1 MTEQPVT
8 ATEPEQVTEQQ
19 LTVRTLLEAG
29 VHIGHPTKRWHP
41 KMAPYIYQKRQKIHI
56 INPQTTLDLLEVAV
70 EYVADLASRGGD
82 ILFVGTKKQAELV
95 ISENAL
101 RCGSMYINR
110 RWLGGLMTNFQTIQT
125 RIDYLVRLEEQINK
139 GELHTTT
146 KREAQQANTK
156 VRKLNNYL
164 GGIKSMTKLP
174 DAIFVVDIMKESIAI
189 AEAKRLGVKTV
200 AMVDSNCDPT
210 GIDYVI
216 PSNDDATRAIALI
229 TGRIADAVNEGR
241 ERFRRA
247 EEDRLT
253 ADSEIEALETAARE
267 AAQAAAAARHAE
279 AAVAA
284 SREATAKSEATKDGA
299 DASDSTEDAPKAEEP
314 KAEAKAAIED
324 KSPEAKSEDAPKPDE
339 ADSAAEEKPAAEAET
354 AETKDEEAPV
364 ADAAEEV
371 STEAAEEATPKAEAA
386 PADDGASED
395 KTEEKTEDEPAA
407 SDDSE
412 KAKK

>member
-1 MTEQPVT
+1 
-8 ATEPEQVTEQQ
+8 
-19 LTVRTLLEAG
+19 
-29 VHIGHPTKRWHP
+29 
-41 KMAPYIYQKRQKIHI
+41 MAPYIYQKRQKIHI
-56 INPQTTLDLLEVAV
+56 INPQTTLDHLEEAA
-70 EYVADLASRGGD
+70 EYVADLASRGGE
-82 ILFVGTKKQAELV
+82 IMFVGTKKQAELV

-101 RCGSMYINR
+101 RCGSMYVNR

-139 GELHTTT
+139 GELRTTT

-174 DAIFVVDIMKESIAI
+174 DAIFVVDIIKESIAI

-216 PSNDDATRAIALI
+216 PSNDDATRAIGLV

-241 ERFRRA
+241 ERFRKA

-279 AAVAA
+279 AAAA
-284 SREATAKSEATKDGA
+284 AAREATAKSEASSEVAETDDAA
-299 DASDSTEDAPKAEEP
+299 DAPAAEEP
-314 KAEAKAAIED
+314 KADAEAAPDTADAPAAEEPKANAEAAPEAADAPAAKEPEAEADKAPKPEESEAKAEEAPA
-324 KSPEAKSEDAPKPDE
+324 PETPAE
-339 ADSAAEEKPAAEAET
+339 ATTETAEEAAPEAET
-354 AETKDEEAPV
+354 APAEA
-364 ADAAEEV
+364 
-371 STEAAEEATPKAEAA
+371 AAEEAPADESAPEAA
-386 PADDGASED
+386 D
-395 KTEEKTEDEPAA
+395 EKTEDEPAA

-412 KAKK
+412 KAKE

>member
-1 MTEQPVT
+1 MTEQPV
-8 ATEPEQVTEQQ
+8 AVTEPEQVTEQQ

-56 INPQTTLDLLEVAV
+56 INPQTTLDHLEMAA
-70 EYVADLASRGGD
+70 EYVADLTSRGGD
-82 ILFVGTKKQAELV
+82 IMFVGTKKQAELV

-164 GGIKSMTKLP
+164 GGIKTMTKLP
-174 DAIFVVDIMKESIAI
+174 DAIFVVDIIKESIAI
-189 AEAKRLGVKTV
+189 AEAKRLGVKTI

-210 GIDYVI
+210 GIDFVI
-216 PSNDDATRAIALI
+216 PSNDDATRAIGLI

-241 ERFRRA
+241 ERFRKA
-247 EEDRLT
+247 EEDRLI

-267 AAQAAAAARHAE
+267 VAQAAAAARHAE
-279 AAVAA
+279 AAAVAA
-284 SREATAKSEATKDGA
+284 REATKNSEVSSDAA
-299 DASDSTEDAPKAEEP
+299 DASDTTEDSPKAEEP
-314 KAEAKAAIED
+314 KTETNSAPEAKAEEAPKVEEPKAETD
-324 KSPEAKSEDAPKPDE
+324 SAPEAKAEEAPKAEESEAKTEDAPVVEE
-339 ADSAAEEKPAAEAET
+339 APEEKSEEKPEA
-354 AETKDEEAPV
+354 
-364 ADAAEEV
+364 
-371 STEAAEEATPKAEAA
+371 SN
-386 PADDGASED
+386 
-395 KTEEKTEDEPAA
+395 EDEPAA

-412 KAKK
+412 KAK

>member
-1 MTEQPVT
+1 MTEQPVV

-56 INPQTTLDLLEVAV
+56 INPQSTLDHLEAAA
-70 EYVADLASRGGD
+70 EYVADLSSRGGE

-95 ISENAL
+95 ISESAL

-125 RIDYLVRLEEQINK
+125 RIDYLVRLEEQISK
-139 GELHTTT
+139 GELRTTT
-146 KREAQQANTK
+146 KREAQQAQTK

-174 DAIFVVDIMKESIAI
+174 DAIFVVDIIKESIAI

-210 GIDYVI
+210 DIDYVI
-216 PSNDDATRAIALI
+216 PSNDDATRAIGLI

-241 ERFRRA
+241 ERFRQA

-253 ADSEIEALETAARE
+253 ADSEIEAFETAARE

-279 AAVAA
+279 AAAA
-284 SREATAKSEATKDGA
+284 AAREATAKAEAGSGDT
-299 DASDSTEDAPKAEEP
+299 DAAAPPAAEEAPKVEKTPKAE
-314 KAEAKAAIED
+314 KADPVAAAPEAAPEAKAEEAPAAEAA
-324 KSPEAKSEDAPKPDE
+324 PEAAADE
-339 ADSAAEEKPAAEAET
+339 AAPAEAAAEEKPT
-354 AETKDEEAPV
+354 V
-364 ADAAEEV
+364 AEEDP
-371 STEAAEEATPKAEAA
+371 AA
-386 PADDGASED
+386 ADT
-395 KTEEKTEDEPAA
+395 KTEEEPVA

-412 KAKK
+412 KAKE

>member
-1 MTEQPVT
+1 MTEQPVV

-56 INPQTTLDLLEVAV
+56 INPQTTLDHLEKAS
-70 EYVADLASRGGD
+70 EFVADLASRGGE
-82 ILFVGTKKQAELV
+82 IMFVGTKKQAELV

-125 RIDYLVRLEEQINK
+125 RIDYLVQLEEQIAK
-139 GELHTTT
+139 GELRTTT
-146 KREAQQANTK
+146 KREAQQAATK

-174 DAIFVVDIMKESIAI
+174 DALFVVDIIKESIAI
-189 AEAKRLGVKTV
+189 AEARRLGIKTV
-200 AMVDSNCDPT
+200 AMVDSNCDPSN
-210 GIDYVI
+210 IDFVI
-216 PSNDDATRAIALI
+216 PSNDDATRAIGLI

-241 ERFRRA
+241 ERHRKA

-253 ADSEIEALETAARE
+253 ADSEIEALENAARE
-267 AAQAAAAARHAE
+267 AAQSAAAARHAE
-279 AAVAA
+279 AAAVAA
-284 SREATAKSEATKDGA
+284 REATS
-299 DASDSTEDAPKAEEP
+299 KAGS
-314 KAEAKAAIED
+314 AA
-324 KSPEAKSEDAPKPDE
+324 
-339 ADSAAEEKPAAEAET
+339 ADSAAAPSSEAPKAAEPAPVATPVSAPEPTAEATPAAETPAEEPAT
-354 AETKDEEAPV
+354 AAATDAATVAVPAVEAEPAAAPAEVAEAVAEEAP
-364 ADAAEEV
+364 AA
-371 STEAAEEATPKAEAA
+371 AAVV
-386 PADDGASED
+386 
-395 KTEEKTEDEPAA
+395 EEKTEDAPAA

-412 KAKK
+412 AVKE

>member
-1 MTEQPVT
+1 MTEQPVV

-56 INPQTTLDLLEVAV
+56 INPQATLDHLETAA
-70 EYVADLASRGGD
+70 EYVADLTSRGGD
-82 ILFVGTKKQAELV
+82 IMFVGTKKQAELV

-139 GELHTTT
+139 GELRTTT

-174 DAIFVVDIMKESIAI
+174 DAIFVVDIIKESIAI
-189 AEAKRLGVKTV
+189 AEAKRLGVKTI

-210 GIDYVI
+210 DIDFVI
-216 PSNDDATRAIALI
+216 PSNDDATRAIGLI

-241 ERFRRA
+241 ERFREA

-279 AAVAA
+279 AAAVAA
-284 SREATAKSEATKDGA
+284 REATENSETSSGAA
-299 DASDSTEDAPKAEEP
+299 DASDTTEGAPKAEEP
-314 KAEAKAAIED
+314 EAETDSAPEAKAE
-324 KSPEAKSEDAPKPDE
+324 
-339 ADSAAEEKPAAEAET
+339 EAEVK
-354 AETKDEEAPV
+354 AEEAPV
-364 ADAAEEV
+364 AEEAPA
-371 STEAAEEATPKAEAA
+371 EAAEEATPEAEAA
-386 PADDGASED
+386 
-395 KTEEKTEDEPAA
+395 TEEKPEASNEDEPAA

-412 KAKK
+412 KAK

>member
-1 MTEQPVT
+1 MTEQPVV

-56 INPQTTLDLLEVAV
+56 INPQTTLDHLEVAA
-70 EYVADLASRGGD
+70 EYVAELASRGGE
-82 ILFVGTKKQAELV
+82 IMFVGTKKQAELV

-101 RCGSMYINR
+101 RCGSMYVNR

-139 GELHTTT
+139 GELRTTT

-174 DAIFVVDIMKESIAI
+174 DAIFVVDIIKESIAI

-216 PSNDDATRAIALI
+216 PSNDDATRAIGLI

-241 ERFRRA
+241 ERFRKA

-253 ADSEIEALETAARE
+253 ADSEIEALEAAARE

-279 AAVAA
+279 AAAA
-284 SREATAKSEATKDGA
+284 AAREATVKLEASS
-299 DASDSTEDAPKAEEP
+299 DASESTDAADAPKAEEP
-314 KAEAKAAIED
+314 KAEAEAA
-324 KSPEAKSEDAPKPDE
+324 PEAKPE
-339 ADSAAEEKPAAEAET
+339 AKAEEAPADESAIGDATE
-354 AETKDEEAPV
+354 ETKD
-364 ADAAEEV
+364 
-371 STEAAEEATPKAEAA
+371 
-386 PADDGASED
+386 
-395 KTEEKTEDEPAA
+395 KTEDEPAA

-412 KAKK
+412 KTKE